1 MLAVNWKYVSI
12 VALDITIAAYLVLAI
27 TVFNQPDEK
36 ATVCNE
42 VKIEIAQG
50 VTDGFLT
57 TAEVKRQLELKNIYP
72 MAKPMHQINTR
83 QIEETLAA
91 NPFIEQVECYKT
103 QEGKIKVCITQR
115 QPVLR
120 VMANNGDNYYVD
132 YQGEILPYMQY
143 ANNLIVAT
151 GWIDRHYARR
161 VLAPLA
167 RSLVADRFWQ
177 NQIVQLNV
185 LFDGTL
191 ELVPRVG
198 NHVAYLGTPD
208 NTEHKLERLRKFYQ
222 YGLSVA
228 GWNKY
233 ERVSVEFDNQI
244 ICKRR
249 QKKT

>member
-1 MLAVNWKYVSI
+1 MLSVNWKYVSI
-12 VALDITIAAYLVLAI
+12 VALDIAIAAYLVLAI

-57 TAEVKRQLELKNIYP
+57 TTEVKRQLEQKKLYP
-72 MAKPMHQINTR
+72 MAKPMQQINTR

-132 YQGEILPYMQY
+132 YHGEILPYMQY

-167 RSLVADRFWQ
+167 CSLVADRFWQ

-198 NHVAYLGTPD
+198 DHVAYLGTPD
-208 NTEHKLERLRKFYQ
+208 NTERKLDRLRKFYQ

-249 QKKT
+249 QKNT